1 MDRKAEIITALNGT
15 SKEVMAVLSPLI
27 DEVVFIEQ
35 NLEGLKK
42 LPFIAVNPKNPQQ
55 QRPTAAYK
63 QYKELYQQYTVSV
76 KIILGAVDDKAE
88 GGESPLQSYFKKKLK
103 NLEA

>member
-35 NLEGLKK
+35 NLEELKK

-55 QRPTAAYK
+55 QKYTVAYK
-63 QYKELYQQYTVSV
+63 QYKELFQQYTGSV
-76 KIILGAVDDKAE
+76 KILLGVVDDKVE

>member
-1 MDRKAEIITALNGT
+1 MDRKAEINTALNGI
-15 SKEVMAVLSPLI
+15 SNEVKAVLSPLI

-35 NLEGLKK
+35 KLEELKE
-42 LPFIAVNPKNPQQ
+42 LPFIEVHKNNPQR

-76 KIILGAVDDKAE
+76 KIILGVVDDKVE